1 MTLLT
6 GLRRF
11 FVPSLVN
18 RRNGKIGNKSAPATG
33 RSSVKHAC
41 LHSKWLSLKNIW
53 WHQNG
58 DYQLEIVFQP
68 PKVDKG
74 LGRAIVGGND
84 AASRALGWTSAS
96 PSFLSRALDRQ
107 HSFH

>member
-18 RRNGKIGNKSAPATG
+18 RRNGKNRKQSAPATG
-33 RSSVKHAC
+33 
-41 LHSKWLSLKNIW
+41 WLSIKNIW

-58 DYQLEIVFQP
+58 DYQLEKVFQP
-68 PKVDKG
+68 PKDDKG
-74 LGRAIVGGND
+74 LGRAIVGGDD